1 MEICDNGKSFDVEKV
16 LLDKNPRRLGLIG
29 MRERLEMVG
38 GSVAIES
45 ASGKGTTV
53 RAEIPF
59 TREQPKQ

>member
-1 MEICDNGKSFDVEKV
+1 
-16 LLDKNPRRLGLIG
+16 

-59 TREQPKQ
+59 AREQPKQ